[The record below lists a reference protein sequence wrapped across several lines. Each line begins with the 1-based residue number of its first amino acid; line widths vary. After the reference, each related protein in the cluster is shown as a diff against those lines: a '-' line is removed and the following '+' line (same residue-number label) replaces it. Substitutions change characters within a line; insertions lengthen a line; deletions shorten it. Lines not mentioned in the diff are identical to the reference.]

1 MQNKKKKIQNRRRN
15 LVDEKKVDIDR
26 ARFNVST
33 NTI

>member
-15 LVDEKKVDIDR
+15 LVDEKEVDIDR